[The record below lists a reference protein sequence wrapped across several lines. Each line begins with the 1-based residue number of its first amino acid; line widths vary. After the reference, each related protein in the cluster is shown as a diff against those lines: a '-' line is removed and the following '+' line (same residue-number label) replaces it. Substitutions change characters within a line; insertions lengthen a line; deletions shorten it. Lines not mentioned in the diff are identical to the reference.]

1 MTQSIDILISIVLA
15 FVMLGIGMSLT
26 WRDFRQV
33 LDFPKPLWIGLL
45 LQMLVVP
52 VFSFGIAY
60 YSDLSANWKIGF
72 IILAI
77 CPGGTTASFISYL
90 FKGNVALSI
99 VLTTINSFLT
109 LFTIPL
115 ISNFALRFFAQQN
128 SLIQLPFWET
138 FLQICLITLVP
149 AIIGVMTRQIW
160 ENFAIKAQAR
170 LKFITVFMLGL
181 VFVVKIF
188 GGGKSSISLQDV
200 WQLIPITLILNV
212 LGMGLGYFS
221 AKVFGFEKKDG
232 FTVGIEMAIHNTTL
246 AFLVTDTLLHTPD
259 LSKPALVYSLF
270 SFWTAI
276 VFGWIVMGWK
286 KRKNSS

>member
-1 MTQSIDILISIVLA
+1 MASEIDILISTVLA

-26 WRDFRQV
+26 WYDFRQV
-33 LDFPKPLWIGLL
+33 LAIPKPLVVGLI
-45 LQMLVVP
+45 LQMLLVP
-52 VFSFGIAY
+52 IFSFGIAY

-99 VLTTINSFLT
+99 ALTTINSFLT

-115 ISNFALRFFAQQN
+115 ISNFALRFFAQQDA
-128 SLIQLPFWET
+128 LIQLPFWET
-138 FLQICLITLVP
+138 FLQICLITIVP
-149 AIIGVMTRQIW
+149 AVIGVIIRQLW
-160 ENFAIKAQAR
+160 EGFAKKAQSR
-170 LKFITVFMLGL
+170 LKFITVLMLAV
-181 VFVVKIF
+181 VFIAKIF
-188 GGGKSSISLQDV
+188 GGGKSSLSSDDILQ
-200 WQLIPITLILNV
+200 LLPITLVLNL
-212 LGMGLGYFS
+212 LGMGLGYLGGQ
-221 AKVFGFEKKDG
+221 VFGFGKKDG
-232 FTVGIEMAIHNTTL
+232 FTIGIEMSIHNTTL

-276 VFGWIVMGWK
+276 LFGWGIMKDTVFSDK
-286 KRKNSS
+286 

>member
-1 MTQSIDILISIVLA
+1 MTQSIDILISTVLA

-45 LQMLVVP
+45 LQMVVVP
-52 VFSFGIAY
+52 IFSFGIAY

-99 VLTTINSFLT
+99 ALTTVNSFLT

-128 SLIQLPFWET
+128 TLIQLPFWET

-149 AIIGVMTRQIW
+149 AIIGVLIRQVW
-160 ENFAIKAQAR
+160 EDFAKKAQAH

-181 VFVVKIF
+181 VFIIKIF
-188 GGGKSSISLQDV
+188 GGGKSSISTEDV
-200 WQLIPITLILNV
+200 FQLIPITLILNI
-212 LGMGLGYFS
+212 LGMALGYFS
-221 AKVFGFEKKDG
+221 AKIFGFEKKDG
-232 FTVGIEMAIHNTTL
+232 FTIGIEMSIHNTTL

-276 VFGWIVMGWK
+276 VFGWIVMGWES
-286 KRKNSS
+286 RKD

>member
-1 MTQSIDILISIVLA
+1 MTQSIDILISTVLA

-45 LQMLVVP
+45 LQMLIVP
-52 VFSFGIAY
+52 ILSFGIAY

-99 VLTTINSFLT
+99 ALTTINSFLT

-115 ISNFALRFFAQQN
+115 ISNFSLRFFAQQN
-128 SLIQLPFWET
+128 TIIQLPFWET

-149 AIIGVMTRQIW
+149 AIIGVIIRQIW
-160 ENFAIKAQAR
+160 EDFAKKTQTR

-181 VFVVKIF
+181 VFTIKIF
-188 GGGKSSISLQDV
+188 GGGKSSISTEDIF
-200 WQLIPITLILNV
+200 QLIPITLILNV

-221 AKVFGFEKKDG
+221 AKIFGFEKKDG
-232 FTVGIEMAIHNTTL
+232 FTIGIEMSIHNTTL

-276 VFGWIVMGWK
+276 VFGLMVMGWEG
-286 KRKNSS
+286 RND